1 MEDRPLNS
9 SIRRKAVRCHLAGL
23 IWLPISIFIFLLL
36 PMFNQN
42 MILFVI
48 GIFLF
53 PLIGMVSAV
62 LLTILLWR
70 ANRSIDPFI
79 DRSGRSAINFSL
91 SCTLYLAIMST
102 ILGISCGVPLGL
114 PVIASLAGGFGALF
128 PLILAWYFCATIDR
142 AIAAWKGKIPS
153 NPLMIKFLT
162 EIP

>member
-1 MEDRPLNS
+1 MEDRPLNAN
-9 SIRRKAVRCHLAGL
+9 IRRKAARWHLVGL
-23 IWLPISIFIFLLL
+23 TWLPISIVIFLLL

-48 GIFLF
+48 AILLF
-53 PLIGMVSAV
+53 PLIGMVLAA

-70 ANRSIDPFI
+70 ADKSIDPFI
-79 DRSGRSAINFSL
+79 DRSGRSAINFIL
-91 SCTLYLAIMST
+91 SCTLYLAVTST
-102 ILGISCGVPLGL
+102 ILGITCGTPVL

-128 PLILAWYFCATIDR
+128 PLILAWHFCATIDR

-153 NPLMIKFLT
+153 SRLMIKFLT

>member
-1 MEDRPLNS
+1 MDDRPLNS
-9 SIRRKAVRCHLAGL
+9 IIRRKAARCHLAGL
-23 IWLPISIFIFLLL
+23 IWLPISIVVFLLL

-48 GIFLF
+48 AIFLF
-53 PLIGMVSAV
+53 PLIGMVLAV

-70 ANRSIDPFI
+70 ADKLIDLFI

-102 ILGISCGVPLGL
+102 LLGISCGVPLGV

-128 PLILAWYFCATIDR
+128 PLILAWHFCATIDR
-142 AIAAWKGKIPS
+142 SITAWKGKIPS
-153 NPLMIKFLT
+153 NPLIIKFLT